1 MKLHNSIKRY
11 LGIDKLEKR
20 VNKLEKQVKTTLD
33 RAQMNNLR
41 TLMMLEHGDF
51 PTLDGRVNDKEEK
64 L

>member
-20 VNKLEKQVKTTLD
+20 VNKLEKQVKTTLY